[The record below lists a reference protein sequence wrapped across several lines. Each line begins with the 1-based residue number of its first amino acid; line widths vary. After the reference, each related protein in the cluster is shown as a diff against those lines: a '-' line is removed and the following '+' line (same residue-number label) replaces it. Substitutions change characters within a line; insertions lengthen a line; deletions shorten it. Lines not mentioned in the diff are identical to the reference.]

1 MQLRVLHP
9 QMHFHLIVFTVT
21 ATLGQLFI
29 FQTIKNFG
37 AVVFAITM
45 NTRIILSIL
54 LSCFIYNHD
63 VGASGYLGLFIVFSS
78 IAYRIKR
85 KMQGTR
91 LVTWRVDSEKEME
104 VFHEWHEHCDMW
116 ARGARRAR
124 ARARPPPSPFPAF
137 SRSRIWHGPPR
148 RLASR
153 GRARACGARLPPR
166 VLSHSA
172 PSGWAPPGCPID
184 ARARA
189 RAFRSRGLPADRR
202 SLLHLLRVGIVAR
215 AGRGLRGRRG
225 LHRGRARA
233 GRGRGRGGLLRA
245 ARGRGRQL
253 DGEVEARLGL
263 DAARRERALVGEPA
277 PVQHEVVV
285 VRRRARLAPRGAP

>member
-1 MQLRVLHP
+1 MLFKCFKLVPVMIMGKFLGQRDYPLYEYGVAASVGVGIAIFIAGTEDLKVTWGQDAYGFSETPGATWTGILLLLLFLVFDSFTGQWQSRMFQRQPDISPFHMMFAVNTFSMIFSLITLVHTHEFEPACSFVYSHP

-104 VFHEWHEHCDMW
+104 VFHEWHVHCDM
-116 ARGARRAR
+116 
-124 ARARPPPSPFPAF
+124 
-137 SRSRIWHGPPR
+137 
-148 RLASR
+148 
-153 GRARACGARLPPR
+153 
-166 VLSHSA
+166 
-172 PSGWAPPGCPID
+172 
-184 ARARA
+184 
-189 RAFRSRGLPADRR
+189 
-202 SLLHLLRVGIVAR
+202 
-215 AGRGLRGRRG
+215 
-225 LHRGRARA
+225 
-233 GRGRGRGGLLRA
+233 
-245 ARGRGRQL
+245 
-253 DGEVEARLGL
+253 
-263 DAARRERALVGEPA
+263 
-277 PVQHEVVV
+277 
-285 VRRRARLAPRGAP
+285 